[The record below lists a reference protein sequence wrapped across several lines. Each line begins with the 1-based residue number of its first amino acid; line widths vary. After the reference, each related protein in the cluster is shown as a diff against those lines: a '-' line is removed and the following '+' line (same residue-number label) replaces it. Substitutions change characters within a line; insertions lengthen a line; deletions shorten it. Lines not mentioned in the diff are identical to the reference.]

1 MRVKNE
7 MDDDEKG
14 KLFVGGLSWE
24 TTQENLQ
31 RYFSRYGEVIDCV
44 VMKNS
49 ESGRSRGF
57 GFVTFSDPSNVG
69 VVLQN
74 GPHQLDG
81 RTIDPKPCNPRT
93 LQKPKRTGGFP
104 KVFLGGLPSNVTET
118 DLRGFFS
125 RFGKVME
132 VVIMYDQE
140 KKKSRGFGFLSFEDE
155 DAVDRCVSEHFVNL
169 NGKQVEIKRA
179 EPRDSSSKMNDSHPG
194 QWGPPQQGPPMG
206 MAGNMGPMGG
216 PNGQMGGP
224 MMGGPMGPPGNMM
237 QQYQGWGTSPQT
249 GGYASYSAQYN
260 AQGWGAPPG
269 PPQQQQIPP
278 PPPHQWGSSYNVQP
292 AAANQAYGSYGGPTA
307 AASGGY
313 GPAAGTGGAAGG
325 GPGATWNSWNMP
337 QNGPPPG
344 HSSQPPP
351 QPLQPNS
358 SQNSNSNPSGPLGDI
373 YSRQTT
379 GSGAPGSSSS
389 SAKTPDYAGYTGYS
403 NYGDTSYPQRSYGGG
418 ESSQGLG
425 DGSGPSNVPRQQTGS
440 GNLQLVR
447 CGSAERD
454 FESAQIGIVVSQ
466 PRNVVGPQRVQP
478 VNSNTY
484 HPYRRS

>member
-1 MRVKNE
+1 MRVKTE

-31 RYFSRYGEVIDCV
+31 RYFGRYGEVIDCV

-57 GFVTFSDPSNVG
+57 GFVTFSDPANVPL
-69 VVLQN
+69 VLQN

-93 LQKPKRTGGFP
+93 QQKPKRSGGFP

-118 DLRGFFS
+118 DLRSFFT

-155 DAVDRCVSEHFVNL
+155 DAVDRCVAEHFVNL

-179 EPRDSSSKMNDSHPG
+179 EPRDSSSKMNDSHQG
-194 QWGPPQQGPPMG
+194 QWGPPQPGGPPMG

-216 PNGQMGGP
+216 PNGHVGGP

-249 GGYASYSAQYN
+249 GGYAGYTTQYN
-260 AQGWGAPPG
+260 SQGWGAPPG

-278 PPPHQWGSSYNVQP
+278 PPHHQWSSSYNVQP
-292 AAANQAYGSYGGPTA
+292 AAATQGYGSYGGPAA

-313 GPAAGTGGAAGG
+313 GPTAGTGGAAGG
-325 GPGATWNSWNMP
+325 GPGGSWNSWNMP

-344 HSSQPPP
+344 TQPPP
-351 QPLQPNS
+351 QPPQPNS
-358 SQNSNSNPSGPLGDI
+358 SQPNSNSNPSGPQGDM

-389 SAKTPDYAGYTGYS
+389 SAKTPDYTGYS
-403 NYGDTSYPQRSYGGG
+403 AYGNYADTSYPQRSYQGG
-418 ESSQGLG
+418 ESNQ
-425 DGSGPSNVPRQQTGS
+425 DVIPIPKFKNTETGS
-440 GNLQLVR
+440 PTFIPNGD
-447 CGSAERD
+447 A
-454 FESAQIGIVVSQ
+454 A
-466 PRNVVGPQRVQP
+466 PGPQRFSLTQHT
-478 VNSNTY
+478 NY
-484 HPYRRS
+484 HPYRR

>member
-1 MRVKNE
+1 MRVKTE

-31 RYFSRYGEVIDCV
+31 RYFGRYGEVIDCV

-57 GFVTFSDPSNVG
+57 GFVTFSDPANVPL
-69 VVLQN
+69 VLQN

-93 LQKPKRTGGFP
+93 QQKPKRSGGFP

-118 DLRGFFS
+118 DLRSFFT

-155 DAVDRCVSEHFVNL
+155 DAVDRCVAEHFVNL

-179 EPRDSSSKMNDSHPG
+179 EPRDSSSKMNDSHQG
-194 QWGPPQQGPPMG
+194 QWGPPQPGGPPMG

-237 QQYQGWGTSPQT
+237 QQYQSWGTSPQT
-249 GGYASYSAQYN
+249 GGYAAGYTTQYN
-260 AQGWGAPPG
+260 SQGWGAPPG

-278 PPPHQWGSSYNVQP
+278 PPHHQWGSSYNVQP
-292 AAANQAYGSYGGPTA
+292 AGTPQGYS
-307 AASGGY
+307 GY
-313 GPAAGTGGAAGG
+313 GD
-325 GPGATWNSWNMP
+325 M
-337 QNGPPPG
+337 
-344 HSSQPPP
+344 
-351 QPLQPNS
+351 
-358 SQNSNSNPSGPLGDI
+358 

-389 SAKTPDYAGYTGYS
+389 SAKTPDYTGYS
-403 NYGDTSYPQRSYGGG
+403 AYGNYADTSYPQRSYQGG
-418 ESSQGLG
+418 ESNQGTVY
-425 DGSGPSNVPRQQTGS
+425 GSSRLESVPAAPGTNNSYS
-440 GNLQLVR
+440 G
-447 CGSAERD
+447 G
-454 FESAQIGIVVSQ
+454 
-466 PRNVVGPQRVQP
+466 GPQRGYTGSSSS
-478 VNSNTY
+478 SNNY
-484 HPYRRS
+484 HPYRR

>member
-1 MRVKNE
+1 MRVKTE

-31 RYFSRYGEVIDCV
+31 RYFGRYGEVIDCV

-57 GFVTFSDPSNVG
+57 GFVTFSDPANVPL
-69 VVLQN
+69 VLQN

-93 LQKPKRTGGFP
+93 QQKPKRSGGFP

-118 DLRGFFS
+118 DLRSFFT

-155 DAVDRCVSEHFVNL
+155 DAVDRCVAEHFVNL

-179 EPRDSSSKMNDSHPG
+179 EPRDSSNKMNDSHQG
-194 QWGPPQQGPPMG
+194 QWGPQPGGPPMG

-249 GGYASYSAQYN
+249 GGYAGYTTQYN
-260 AQGWGAPPG
+260 SQGWGAPPG

-278 PPPHQWGSSYNVQP
+278 PPHHQWSSSYNVQS
-292 AAANQAYGSYGGPTA
+292 AAATQGYGSYGD
-307 AASGGY
+307 
-313 GPAAGTGGAAGG
+313 
-325 GPGATWNSWNMP
+325 M
-337 QNGPPPG
+337 
-344 HSSQPPP
+344 
-351 QPLQPNS
+351 
-358 SQNSNSNPSGPLGDI
+358 

-389 SAKTPDYAGYTGYS
+389 SAKTPDYTGYS
-403 NYGDTSYPQRSYGGG
+403 GYGNYADTGYQRPYQGG
-418 ESSQGLG
+418 ESNQEDFRGRPEPLVDEEPSLLECREIVCGEEEG
-425 DGSGPSNVPRQQTGS
+425 DSVVIPSIGPIILREQQSSEFDYDLKKNV
-440 GNLQLVR
+440 
-447 CGSAERD
+447 
-454 FESAQIGIVVSQ
+454 FEKVASLS
-466 PRNVVGPQRVQP
+466 RFLFLFL
-478 VNSNTY
+478 
-484 HPYRRS
+484 

>member
-1 MRVKNE
+1 
-7 MDDDEKG
+7 

-24 TTQENLQ
+24 TSQENLQ
-31 RYFSRYGEVIDCV
+31 RYFGRYGEVIDCV

-57 GFVTFSDPSNVG
+57 GFVTFSDPGNVP

-93 LQKPKRTGGFP
+93 QQKPKRSGGYP

-118 DLRGFFS
+118 DLRSFFT

-155 DAVDRCVSEHFVNL
+155 DAVDRCVGEHFVNL

-179 EPRDSSSKMNDSHPG
+179 EPRDSSSKMNDNHQA
-194 QWGPPQQGPPMG
+194 QWGPPQQGGPPMG

-249 GGYASYSAQYN
+249 GGYATGYTTQYN
-260 AQGWGAPPG
+260 SQGWGAPPG

-278 PPPHQWGSSYNVQP
+278 PPHPQWGSSYNVQP
-292 AAANQAYGSYGGPTA
+292 AAASQGYGSYEKKKTHA
-307 AASGGY
+307 H
-313 GPAAGTGGAAGG
+313 T
-325 GPGATWNSWNMP
+325 
-337 QNGPPPG
+337 
-344 HSSQPPP
+344 SQPPP
-351 QPLQPNS
+351 QPPQPNS
-358 SQNSNSNPSGPLGDI
+358 SQPNSNSNPSGPQGDM
-373 YSRQTT
+373 YSRQST

-389 SAKTPDYAGYTGYS
+389 SAKTPDYAYS
-403 NYGDTSYPQRSYGGG
+403 YGNYADTSYPQRSYQGG
-418 ESSQGLG
+418 ESNQGG
-425 DGSGPSNVPRQQTGS
+425 YAASAPKPQQGF
-440 GNLQLVR
+440 
-447 CGSAERD
+447 D
-454 FESAQIGIVVSQ
+454 FKEWPTS
-466 PRNVVGPQRVQP
+466 
-478 VNSNTY
+478 
-484 HPYRRS
+484 

>member
-1 MRVKNE
+1 MRVKTE

-31 RYFSRYGEVIDCV
+31 RYFGRYGEVIDCV

-57 GFVTFSDPSNVG
+57 GFVTFSDPANVPL
-69 VVLQN
+69 VLQN

-93 LQKPKRTGGFP
+93 QQKPKRSGGFP

-118 DLRGFFS
+118 DLRSFFT

-155 DAVDRCVSEHFVNL
+155 DAVDRCVAEHFVNL

-179 EPRDSSSKMNDSHPG
+179 EPRDSSSKMNDSHQG
-194 QWGPPQQGPPMG
+194 QWGPPQPGGPPMG

-237 QQYQGWGTSPQT
+237 QQYQSWGTSPQT
-249 GGYASYSAQYN
+249 GGYAAGYTTQYN
-260 AQGWGAPPG
+260 SQGWGAPPG

-278 PPPHQWGSSYNVQP
+278 PPHHQWGSSYNVQP
-292 AAANQAYGSYGGPTA
+292 AAATQNY
-307 AASGGY
+307 GGY
-313 GPAAGTGGAAGG
+313 GD
-325 GPGATWNSWNMP
+325 M
-337 QNGPPPG
+337 
-344 HSSQPPP
+344 
-351 QPLQPNS
+351 
-358 SQNSNSNPSGPLGDI
+358 

-389 SAKTPDYAGYTGYS
+389 SAKTPDYSGYS
-403 NYGDTSYPQRSYGGG
+403 AYGSYADTSYPQRSYQGG
-418 ESSQGLG
+418 ESNQGTVY
-425 DGSGPSNVPRQQTGS
+425 GSSRLESVPAAPGTNDNYS
-440 GNLQLVR
+440 G
-447 CGSAERD
+447 G
-454 FESAQIGIVVSQ
+454 
-466 PRNVVGPQRVQP
+466 GPQRGYTGSSSS
-478 VNSNTY
+478 SNNY
-484 HPYRRS
+484 HPYRR

>member
-1 MRVKNE
+1 MRVKTE

-31 RYFSRYGEVIDCV
+31 RYFGRYGEVIDCV

-57 GFVTFSDPSNVG
+57 GFVTFSDPANVPL
-69 VVLQN
+69 VLQN

-93 LQKPKRTGGFP
+93 QQKPKRSGGFP

-118 DLRGFFS
+118 DLRTFFN

-155 DAVDRCVSEHFVNL
+155 DAVDRCVAEHFVNL

-179 EPRDSSSKMNDSHPG
+179 EPRDSSSKMNDSHQG
-194 QWGPPQQGPPMG
+194 QWGPPQPGGPPIG

-237 QQYQGWGTSPQT
+237 QQYQSWGTSPQT
-249 GGYASYSAQYN
+249 GGYAGYTTQYN
-260 AQGWGAPPG
+260 SQGWGAPPG

-278 PPPHQWGSSYNVQP
+278 PPHHQWSSSYNVQP
-292 AAANQAYGSYGGPTA
+292 AAATQGYGSYGD
-307 AASGGY
+307 
-313 GPAAGTGGAAGG
+313 
-325 GPGATWNSWNMP
+325 M
-337 QNGPPPG
+337 
-344 HSSQPPP
+344 
-351 QPLQPNS
+351 
-358 SQNSNSNPSGPLGDI
+358 

-389 SAKTPDYAGYTGYS
+389 SAKTPDYTGYS
-403 NYGDTSYPQRSYGGG
+403 AYGNYADTSYPQRSYQGG
-418 ESSQGLG
+418 ESNQGTVY
-425 DGSGPSNVPRQQTGS
+425 GSSRLESVPAAPGTSSSYS
-440 GNLQLVR
+440 G
-447 CGSAERD
+447 G
-454 FESAQIGIVVSQ
+454 
-466 PRNVVGPQRVQP
+466 GPQRGYTGSSSS
-478 VNSNTY
+478 SNNY
-484 HPYRRS
+484 HPYRRSNGLRNKAEHPGA